1 MIFLLNTDRVISEI
15 VELSKIRIS
24 AIIGCGPEDIRVDL
38 EIVDGKLRVNIKAVA
53 ADNATT
59 LEEESIKRAISEYWG
74 GKARPELIARM
85 KGLKECRRGGEE
97 EKAQES

>member
-24 AIIGCGPEDIRVDL
+24 AIIGCSPEDIRVDL
-38 EIVDGKLRVNIKAVA
+38 EIVDGKLRINIKAVA
-53 ADNATT
+53 ADDATT

-74 GKARPELIARM
+74 GKARPKLIARM
-85 KGLKECRRGGEE
+85 RGLKDTRHVG
-97 EKAQES
+97 KA